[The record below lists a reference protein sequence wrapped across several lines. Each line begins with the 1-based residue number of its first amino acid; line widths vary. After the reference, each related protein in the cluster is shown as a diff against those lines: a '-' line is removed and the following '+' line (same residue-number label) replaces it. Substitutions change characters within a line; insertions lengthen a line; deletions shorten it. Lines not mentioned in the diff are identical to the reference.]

1 MKKEMV
7 KEFQTRIV
15 GANRSELLI
24 INYEMLIVELE
35 AAKESLL
42 DEQEVVFEKSMIN
55 AHKILRE
62 LTSGLDFSYDIAN
75 ELMSIYI
82 YVNKKLIDTSMN
94 KNEESLEE
102 ALHLLNVLLEGWRQ
116 TYTDV
121 DEPVVN
127 NGQKVFAG
135 LTYGKHNLNEMVDS
149 QPNRGFK
156 A

>member
-1 MKKEMV
+1 MV

-24 INYEMLIVELE
+24 INYEMLIAELE
-35 AAKESLL
+35 ASRESLL
-42 DEQEVVFEKSMIN
+42 QEQDALFEKSMIN

-62 LTSGLDFSYDIAN
+62 LTSVLDFSYDIAN

-82 YVNKKLIDTSMN
+82 YVNKKLIDTSIH
-94 KNEESLEE
+94 KNEASLDE
-102 ALHLLNVLLEGWRQ
+102 ALQLLNVLLEGWRQ
-116 TYTDV
+116 NHLDGE
-121 DEPVVN
+121 EPVIN

-135 LTYGKHNLNEMVDS
+135 LTYGKYNLNEMVDS